1 MDYFPTADDN
11 RSSAR
16 NNLIIYNEV
25 VGIQKAILIAT
36 NAGKYSCTVS
46 NTTMTSSST
55 GAPYFDVVST
65 GGTTLS
71 DTDAISDQITT
82 VANYFI
88 NLGYTVSKTI
98 NSNST
103 FSWLVQW

>member
-11 RSSAR
+11 RTSAR

-25 VGIQKAILIAT
+25 IAIQKAILVST

-55 GAPYFDVVST
+55 GTPYFDVVST
-65 GGTTLS
+65 GETSLS
-71 DTDAISDQITT
+71 DSDAINDQITT

-88 NLGYTVSKTI
+88 SLGYTVSKTT

-103 FSWLVQW
+103 FSWVLQW